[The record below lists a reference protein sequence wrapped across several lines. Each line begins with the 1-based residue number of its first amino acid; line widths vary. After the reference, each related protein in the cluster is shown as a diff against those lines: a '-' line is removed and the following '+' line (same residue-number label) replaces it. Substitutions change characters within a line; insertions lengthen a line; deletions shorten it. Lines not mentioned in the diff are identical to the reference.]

1 MLTTAILANM
11 AILLLA
17 ILLLFFIRQGNS
29 VPVEQFDLETL
40 FFYWLC
46 DNCWDFSN
54 DVFCCSRGDT
64 V

>member
-29 VPVEQFDLETL
+29 VPVEQFDLET
-40 FFYWLC
+40 FFIL
-46 DNCWDFSN
+46 
-54 DVFCCSRGDT
+54 VM
-64 V
+64 